1 MKISFDTRM
10 NSPVWQAVAVAI
22 ASAIILSGNWLLNF
36 MLPGLSGRLFP
47 WMIATAFM
55 LFFAVMNSLLS
66 IRSDSF
72 VKYWQASMYSYMG
85 LAGTSALLAWQFS
98 GVSIGTAGSYKWLF
112 LVVSV
117 GFMVF
122 LSMVNFMKAIV
133 NYAEKEEWTAP
144 RRKN

>member
-10 NSPVWQAVAVAI
+10 NSPIWQAVTI
-22 ASAIILSGNWLLNF
+22 AAASTIILSGNWLVNL
-36 MLPGLSGRLFP
+36 MSPGLSGRLFP
-47 WMIATAFM
+47 WMIATALM

-85 LAGTSALLAWQFS
+85 LAGASALLAYLFS
-98 GVSIGTAGSYKWLF
+98 GVSIGAAGSYKWLF
-112 LVVSV
+112 IVVSV

-122 LSMVNFMKAIV
+122 LSMVNFMKVIV

-144 RRKN
+144 RRRN